1 MVVALLWGLAFC
13 ETARGDYWRQTASL
27 LPGTYM
33 VVYIDIP
40 GTKEIGDYRYDLSNP
55 IGVVIGMIFKVT
67 PPTPSGLANFLNVYP
82 ETMDIQ
88 SPTLFKSD
96 DGGWHQVDLPCRWTL
111 GEKAL

>member
-13 ETARGDYWRQTASL
+13 ETARGDY
-27 LPGTYM
+27 
-33 VVYIDIP
+33 
-40 GTKEIGDYRYDLSNP
+40 YDLSNP